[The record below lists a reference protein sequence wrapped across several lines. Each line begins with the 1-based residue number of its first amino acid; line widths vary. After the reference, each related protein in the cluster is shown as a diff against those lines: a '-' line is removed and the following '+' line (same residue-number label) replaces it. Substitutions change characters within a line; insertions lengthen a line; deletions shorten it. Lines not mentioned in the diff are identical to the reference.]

1 MCTQGTWADA
11 LVIQTV
17 ADVLNLT
24 IHIIESN
31 LRFASVTNI
40 SPVGSE
46 SDTTVIDIGHI
57 DETHYVS
64 TVLSI

>member
-1 MCTQGTWADA
+1 MYTQGTWADA

-46 SDTTVIDIGHI
+46 SGTTVIDIGHI
-57 DETHYVS
+57 DEIHYVS